1 MSCGERF
8 DHVVRHIEANLFED
22 LSVGGLAAVAGL
34 SAFHFSRLFTTQIGE
49 SVMSHVRRK
58 RMLYAAARLLG
69 DHPPALAELAFDC
82 GFESQEAFT
91 RCFKQIFS
99 VTPGRFKRDVAQ
111 SQAMMEKQ
119 MSTTAIA
126 KPNLKLL
133 DGVTRRGAFTVAGF
147 SARIEG
153 DNKQVIP
160 TLWPRL
166 MQQLPV
172 PGQKGRAGYGVHW
185 GADLKEGS
193 FNYTAGV
200 EIEPGATLPKGFT
213 ALPIPAQSYRVFRVT
228 LDGGE
233 IHPQMKAA
241 AQEIWSERLPNSG
254 WKLKPGIDFEFYG
267 EEFDPTAAGAVI
279 DIHIPVE
286 DAAGR

>member
-1 MSCGERF
+1 VSCGERF
-8 DHVVRHIEANLFED
+8 EHVVRHIEANLFEP

-34 SAFHFSRLFTTQIGE
+34 SAFHFSRLFTAQIGE

-58 RMLYAAARLLG
+58 RMLYAAARLLA
-69 DHPPALAELAFDC
+69 DRPPALAELAFDC

-91 RCFKQIFS
+91 RCFKQIFG

-119 MSTTAIA
+119 MSTLTAV
-126 KPNLKLL
+126 KPNLVLL
-133 DGVTRRGAFTVAGF
+133 DGVQRREAFNVAGLT
-147 SARIEG
+147 ARIEA

-166 MQQLPV
+166 MQRLPL
-172 PGQKGRAGYGVHW
+172 PGQKGRAGYGVCW

-193 FNYTAGV
+193 FNYLAGV
-200 EIEPGATLPKGFT
+200 EIESGAPLPKGFT
-213 ALPIPAQSYRVFRVT
+213 ALPIPAQSYRVFRLT

-241 AQEIWSERLPNSG
+241 AQEIWMERLPKSG
-254 WKLKPGIDFEFYG
+254 WKLKPGIDFEYYG
-267 EEFDPTAAGAVI
+267 EEFDPTVPGAVI
-279 DIHIPVE
+279 DIHVPVE
-286 DAAGR
+286 DIAGR

>member
-1 MSCGERF
+1 VSCGERF
-8 DHVVRHIEANLFED
+8 EHVVRHIEANLFEP
-22 LSVGGLAAVAGL
+22 LSVRGLAAVAGL
-34 SAFHFSRLFTTQIGE
+34 SAFHFSRLFTAQIGE

-69 DHPPALAELAFDC
+69 DRPPALAELAFDC

-91 RCFKQIFS
+91 RAFKQIFS

-119 MSTTAIA
+119 MSTLTAA
-126 KPNLKLL
+126 KPNLLLL
-133 DGVTRRGAFTVAGF
+133 DGVTRREAFTVAGL
-147 SARIEG
+147 SARIES

-160 TLWPRL
+160 RLWPRL
-166 MQQLPV
+166 MQRLPL
-172 PGQKGRAGYGVHW
+172 PGQKARAGYGVCW

-193 FNYTAGV
+193 FNYLAGV
-200 EIEPGATLPKGFT
+200 EIESGATLPKGFT
-213 ALPIPAQSYRVFRVT
+213 ALPIPAQSYRVFRLT

-241 AQEIWSERLPNSG
+241 AQEIWMERLPKSG
-254 WKLKPGIDFEFYG
+254 WKLKPGIDFEYYG
-267 EEFDPTAAGAVI
+267 EEFDPTVPGAVI
-279 DIHIPVE
+279 DIHVPVE
-286 DAAGR
+286 DIAGR

>member
-1 MSCGERF
+1 MSCSDRF
-8 DHVVRHIEANLFED
+8 DHVLTHIEANLFEP

-34 SAFHFSRLFTTQIGE
+34 SPFHFSRLFTARIGE

-69 DHPPALAELAFDC
+69 DRPPALAELAFDC

-91 RCFKQIFS
+91 RCFKQVFG
-99 VTPGRFKRDVAQ
+99 VTPGRFRRDGDQ
-111 SQAMMEKQ
+111 SQIMMERR
-119 MSTTAIA
+119 MPTLATA
-126 KPNLKLL
+126 KPNLALL
-133 DGVTRRGAFTVAGF
+133 EGIKHRDAFTVAGL

-153 DNKQVIP
+153 ANKQVIP

-166 MQQLPV
+166 FQHLPIA
-172 PGQKGRAGYGVHW
+172 GRKGGEGYGVCW

-193 FNYTAGV
+193 FNYMAAV
-200 EIEPGATLPKGFT
+200 EIEPGARPPEEFTTLK
-213 ALPIPAQSYRVFRVT
+213 IPAQSYRVFRLT

-241 AQEIWSERLPNSG
+241 VEEIWSERLPKSG
-254 WKLKPGIDFEFYG
+254 WRLTSGIDFEFYG
-267 EEFDPTAAGAVI
+267 ADFNPTAAGAVI
-279 DIHIPVE
+279 DIHVPVE
-286 DAAGR
+286 A